1 MEAEELAALDA
12 EVRVVAGTTAR
23 PMVSLSAPP
32 TPLSLTLPLA
42 RSLARSCARARAL
55 SVVAYFMVVF
65 TWYTLGIHFF
75 SACFRTHT
83 HTHTHTHTVVARTH
97 THTL

>member
-42 RSLARSCARARAL
+42 RSLARSLARARARAL
-55 SVVAYFMVVF
+55 SQ
-65 TWYTLGIHFF
+65 
-75 SACFRTHT
+75 
-83 HTHTHTHTVVARTH
+83 
-97 THTL
+97 